1 MINTLKMSFKI
12 DFTYAI
18 NSFIYS
24 LRKMPIIKNIIK
36 EDLYKKD
43 GFKLF
48 VRILGIICTSLK
60 LILFKMLYIVII
72 YLIAKFYKPKDIN
85 STFIH
90 LFFVFSV
97 IGMFIN
103 TSILSTGKKKYLGV
117 ILFRMNAKE
126 FILSHFLLNTFT
138 NFILNNLFLL
148 ILFFLLKIP
157 LYIAVVLSLFALLS
171 KVVGEALNI
180 RYYKKIGMRVIN
192 DQFIYFSV
200 VIIGLLISFL
210 LPYFNIYF
218 DNTIIIIFTLIFS
231 VLSLFSYIY
240 INRVKDYQLMYKKL
254 NTSNIVMNSETAT
267 EYSKQNI
274 INIRDK
280 DKLINNKKLRN
291 KKGYDLFNTIFF
303 ERHKY
308 ILLRSSNIYSIIS
321 LIAFLVAVLVIYQNP
336 SIKPN
341 INGFLMN
348 NLGCF
353 VIVMYFM
360 NRGAIVTRAMYF
372 NCDHSML
379 TFNFYRNKDV
389 ILNLFKK
396 RLLTLIKVNLRPALV
411 ISISLPVLLFL
422 SGGTTFILDYLNIF
436 IFIIAMNIFFSV
448 HYLVIYYLLQPYDKN
463 MEMKSVPYSIIAF
476 LTYFISYLCT
486 DLNLSTTLFCSLA
499 ILFTIIYIIL
509 ALLLV
514 YKKASK
520 TFKIK

>member
-180 RYYKKIGMRVIN
+180 RYYKERVN
-192 DQFIYFSV
+192 YEK
-200 VIIGLLISFL
+200 
-210 LPYFNIYF
+210 
-218 DNTIIIIFTLIFS
+218 
-231 VLSLFSYIY
+231 
-240 INRVKDYQLMYKKL
+240 R
-254 NTSNIVMNSETAT
+254 
-267 EYSKQNI
+267 
-274 INIRDK
+274 
-280 DKLINNKKLRN
+280 
-291 KKGYDLFNTIFF
+291 GY
-303 ERHKY
+303 
-308 ILLRSSNIYSIIS
+308 
-321 LIAFLVAVLVIYQNP
+321 
-336 SIKPN
+336 
-341 INGFLMN
+341 
-348 NLGCF
+348 
-353 VIVMYFM
+353 
-360 NRGAIVTRAMYF
+360 
-372 NCDHSML
+372 
-379 TFNFYRNKDV
+379 
-389 ILNLFKK
+389 
-396 RLLTLIKVNLRPALV
+396 
-411 ISISLPVLLFL
+411 
-422 SGGTTFILDYLNIF
+422 
-436 IFIIAMNIFFSV
+436 
-448 HYLVIYYLLQPYDKN
+448 
-463 MEMKSVPYSIIAF
+463 
-476 LTYFISYLCT
+476 
-486 DLNLSTTLFCSLA
+486 
-499 ILFTIIYIIL
+499 
-509 ALLLV
+509 
-514 YKKASK
+514 
-520 TFKIK
+520 